1 MQMERV
7 LELERIV
14 VDLTAERDAL
24 VSLSESYEEG
34 IERLSAAYAT
44 AASRLERSLELAN
57 VLTYQYRDIA
67 KVRAESITKLL
78 HGDRA
83 VAGLGVL
90 VEDSGSDH
98 SPMGKIEALISQR
111 ERRLTAVVRKHSFWV
126 ARVVTCF
133 TDGSFR
139 AVEPPL
145 SSSVGFQTRVDYL
158 GRLDRELER
167 ITGSHAYRLR
177 FRIRSMFRNVF
188 RMNQGQNKR

>member
-1 MQMERV
+1 MQTERV

-14 VDLTAERDAL
+14 SDLTAERDAL
-24 VSLSESYEEG
+24 VSLSDSYEEG
-34 IERLSAAYAT
+34 IERLSEAYAT

-90 VEDSGSDH
+90 VEDTGSDH

-111 ERRLTAVVRKHSFWV
+111 ERRLKTVISKPSFWV
-126 ARVVTCF
+126 ARLATAF
-133 TDGSFR
+133 TDGGFR
-139 AVEPPL
+139 VVEPPL
-145 SSSVGFQTRVDYL
+145 SSSAGFQTRVDYL

-167 ITGSHAYRLR
+167 ITGSRAYRLR
-177 FRIRSMFRNVF
+177 FGIRGAARKMFG
-188 RMNQGQNKR
+188 MNQGQKKR